1 MTKLKYIHIKQQTT
15 TGTTLHI
22 WKASVKWMRLS
33 IIRYI
38 DPTEWD
44 IEVSTIDTSFSFA
57 SKMMVGDARKAFTV
71 AERMLYNTARKLC
84 SDMQKC
90 MEILKEYEDA

>member
-1 MTKLKYIHIKQQTT
+1 MILKYKHFKKLTP
-15 TGTTLHI
+15 TGYPLHI
-22 WKASVKWMRLS
+22 WRSHVKWLRLE
-33 IIRYI
+33 IVRI
-38 DPTEWD
+38 DPTKWD
-44 IEVSTIDTSFSFA
+44 IEVRSVDSGTSFA